1 MEKIILACLLF
12 AGTLFAQSYT
22 DMLGRNVEIG
32 TTSRLVFLGPGALR
46 LGTYLGLN
54 TRLAGIEKIEKEASF
69 LSPYRTFMS
78 AEAIDK
84 LPLIGPGGPGKMPD
98 MEALLTLQPDLIVT
112 SFVDQN
118 QIETIASK
126 THIPIIALSYGA
138 SYGGTEEKNLEEVK
152 KSLLF
157 LGEITQTLPRAQSLV
172 AFIENQEK
180 TLRSLSLEK
189 KRVYVGG
196 VGYKGVQGLTSTEV
210 DYPPFALLGLK
221 NCVFEQTKLKG
232 HRFIE
237 LEALLKSDPE
247 IIFVDL
253 FGQAKIQEEYQEH
266 KALYD
271 SLSAYKT
278 AQLKTVLGYNYYS
291 TNIEN
296 LFVIAWQIASGLG
309 AKVEVKA
316 EAEKIYEA
324 FYPQHGAKLLSQLQY
339 PPL

>member
-1 MEKIILACLLF
+1 MLACLLF

-22 DMLGRNVEIG
+22 DMLGRNVEVG

-54 TRLAGIEKIEKEASF
+54 TRLVGIEKIEKEASF
-69 LSPYRTFMS
+69 LSPYRTFIT
-78 AEAIDK
+78 ADAIDK
-84 LPLIGPGGPGKMPD
+84 LPLVGPGGPGKMPD

-112 SFVDQN
+112 SFVDRN

-126 THIPIIALSYGA
+126 TNIPIIALSYGA

-152 KSLLF
+152 KSLLL
-157 LGEITQTLPRAQSLV
+157 LGKITQTLPRAQSLV
-172 AFIENQEK
+172 TFIEQEEK
-180 TLRSLSLEK
+180 KLASLSFEK
-189 KRVYVGG
+189 KRVYIGG

-210 DYPPFALLGLK
+210 DYPPFALLGIK
-221 NCVFEQTKLKG
+221 NCLFEQTKMKG
-232 HRFIE
+232 HQFIE
-237 LEALLKSDPE
+237 LEAILKSDPE
-247 IIFVDL
+247 IIFIDL
-253 FGQAKIQEEYQEH
+253 FGKVRVEEAYATQ

-271 SLSAYKT
+271 TLSAYKN

-296 LFVIAWQIASGLG
+296 LFVIAWQVASELG
-309 AKVEVKA
+309 AKVDVKA

-324 FYPQHGAKLLSQLQY
+324 FYPNRGATLLSQLQY